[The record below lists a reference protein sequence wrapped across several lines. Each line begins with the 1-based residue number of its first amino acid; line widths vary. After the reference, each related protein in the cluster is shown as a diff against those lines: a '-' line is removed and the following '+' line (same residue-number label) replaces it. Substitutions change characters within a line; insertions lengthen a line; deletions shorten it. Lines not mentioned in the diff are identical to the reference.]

1 MFGCWFLGDD
11 GATPRTVPRLRWASR
26 ELWFSPNQVTSLLNS
41 WIYIEWETLIWRI
54 SDSPSASS
62 APLKGV
68 LASSPN
74 APSH

>member
-1 MFGCWFLGDD
+1 LAG
-11 GATPRTVPRLRWASR
+11 
-26 ELWFSPNQVTSLLNS
+26 LLVFWQRGNRAKDRAAIGVGQGIAVQS
-41 WIYIEWETLIWRI
+41 QADHLVVQQLDYIEWVTLIWRV